1 MLLWGVQGPRDQ
13 MLGPSHVMRGPII
26 IVKLWLSQERSG
38 VFVRGDLQV
47 SFLPSFGVRHALGE
61 RGVR

>member
-38 VFVRGDLQV
+38 VFVRGNLQV
-47 SFLPSFGVRHALGE
+47 SFLPSFGVRLALGV